1 MAVKNNYVCSLGL
14 TIDLIG
20 GKWKLMILWYLIKDS
35 KRFGELKK
43 NIPNISQKVLTEQ
56 LKELESSQIISR
68 KVYPTVPVTVEY
80 SMTAYGESL
89 IPLIHDLCEWT
100 KQYANEND
108 IEISGD

>member
-1 MAVKNNYVCSLGL
+1 MGVKNNYVCSLGL

-43 NIPNISQKVLTEQ
+43 SIPNISQKVLTEQ
-56 LKELESSQIISR
+56 LKELESSHIVSR

-80 SMTAYGESL
+80 SLTEYGESL
-89 IPLIHDLCEWT
+89 VPLIHDLCDWT
-100 KQYANEND
+100 KQYANENS
-108 IEISGD
+108 IEISGN